1 MMNMNF
7 FTQMLSILTHW
18 FWHLS
23 YSDI

>member
-23 YSDI
+23 